1 MAEEAIKLNI
11 GAGDQELPGF
21 TPIDRKGGKEAYPL
35 ADYADGSVDEI
46 LASHVLEHFPRQ
58 DVPKVL
64 GEWARVLRPGGRI
77 RVAVPDMKWCLQ
89 QYAAGIPIDIE
100 GYLMGGQTDANDF
113 HRALF
118 DEPGLIDM
126 MRSVRLIRPRR
137 WVSEEDDFA
146 SQPVSLNIEAVR
158 APADFHFPKTAAI
171 LSVGRFGYSDYHDCV
186 TKSLFS
192 LGVSWI
198 SAKGADWGKTLE
210 QGIGAML
217 KASPGAEIILVNDWD
232 TLYATEAVKQIIRLA
247 AEYPEYSAI
256 VPLQSKR
263 GDGKVMFKPASQK
276 SGEENSI
283 SLAELEPEL
292 VPIVS
297 GHFGCTALRVE
308 ALKTIPH
315 PWFFAQPNKDGLWE
329 EGSTDVDIH
338 FWNQF
343 AKAGH
348 KAALATRVSVGH
360 INEMVAWP
368 TEDLGVTYQHL
379 NDFGKNGPPREARQ

>member
-35 ADYADGSVDEI
+35 ANYADGSVDEI
-46 LASHVLEHFPRQ
+46 RAVHVLEHFPRQ

-89 QYAAGIPIDIE
+89 QYAAGIPVDIE
-100 GYLMGGQTDANDF
+100 GFLMGGQQDADDF
-113 HRALF
+113 HHALF
-118 DEPGLIDM
+118 DEPGLIEM
-126 MRSVRLIRPRR
+126 MRTVRLIRPRK
-137 WVSEEDDFA
+137 WVSEENDCA
-146 SQPVSLNIEAVR
+146 SQAVSLNIEAVR
-158 APADFHFPKTAAI
+158 APADFHFPRTAAI

-186 TKSLFS
+186 TQVLYPM
-192 LGVSWI
+192 GITWV
-198 SAKGADWGKTLE
+198 SAKGADWGRTLE
-210 QGIGAML
+210 TGIKKLLAA
-217 KASPGAEIILVNDWD
+217 KPDTEIILVNDWD
-232 TLYATEAVKQIIRLA
+232 TLYTRETVKQIGRLA

-256 VPLQSKR
+256 VPLQAKR
-263 GDGKVMFKPASQK
+263 IDGKIMFKPTNWKLEDGNTFSMADM
-276 SGEENSI
+276 
-283 SLAELEPEL
+283 EPEL

-379 NDFGKNGPPREARQ
+379 SDFASHGQPREARQ